1 MMITLAIQ
9 IQSELSYFT
18 IHVPVNQP
26 EGIHP

>member
-9 IQSELSYFT
+9 IQSEASSIT